1 VYKKIEG
8 CEEQLI
14 KGIGLDITELDR
26 IEKLVKRQPSFV
38 TRILTKNEKVS
49 YDKLQGKRQIEFLAG
64 RFSAKEAYSKA
75 LGTGI
80 GKDLSFQD
88 IEVLNEHSGKPVL
101 YVLNRNDNKD
111 IHVSISHSQHY
122 VVTQVIIESSSS

>member
-1 VYKKIEG
+1 M
-8 CEEQLI
+8 I

-26 IEKLVKRQPSFV
+26 IEKLAKRQSSFI
-38 TRILTKNEKVS
+38 TRILTKNEKAS

-101 YVLNRNDNKD
+101 YTLNKSDNKY

>member
-1 VYKKIEG
+1 MYKKIEG

-80 GKDLSFQD
+80 GKELSFQD

-101 YVLNRNDNKD
+101 YVLNENDNKN

>member
-1 VYKKIEG
+1 MYKKIEG

-101 YVLNRNDNKD
+101 YVLNENDNKD

>member
-80 GKDLSFQD
+80 GKELSFQD

-101 YVLNRNDNKD
+101 YVLNRNDNKN

>member
-1 VYKKIEG
+1 M
-8 CEEQLI
+8 I

-80 GKDLSFQD
+80 GKELSFQD

>member
-1 VYKKIEG
+1 MYKKIEG

-80 GKDLSFQD
+80 GKELSFQD

-101 YVLNRNDNKD
+101 YVLNRNDNKN

>member
-1 VYKKIEG
+1 MYKKIEG